1 MPVCF
6 PQQTIRT
13 PILRP
18 RHVPK
23 SPGRTRED
31 GALATAPDS
40 TKDWHRYRHLAT
52 TQHRPRVSSKTSD
65 DTSGKQIGPIAS
77 ENDRRQEL
85 LKLRSEKLR
94 LDASLVHLQG
104 VVDKA
109 MDSEPFGTAS
119 TELFALQKTLR
130 VDVMVLKCELE
141 DYRGIDPQQLEKK
154 KGEAA
159 LMRANAE
166 RWTNNIE
173 LLEGWLGRVLGVD
186 PHQLDCLR
194 RECYGTEY
202 TEGEGLKEL

>member
-1 MPVCF
+1 MSPFQMPVCF
-6 PQQTIRT
+6 PQQAIRT
-13 PILRP
+13 PIRRP

-23 SPGRTRED
+23 TRGRTRED
-31 GALATAPDS
+31 GELATAPDS
-40 TKDWHRYRHLAT
+40 YRHLAT
-52 TQHRPRVSSKTSD
+52 TQHRPRVSSKTND
-65 DTSGKQIGPIAS
+65 DTSGKQIGPIAR
-77 ENDRRQEL
+77 ENDRSQEL

-109 MDSEPFGTAS
+109 MDSEPFVGTAS

-130 VDVMVLKCELE
+130 VDVMVLKGELE
-141 DYRGIDPQQLEKK
+141 DYRDIDPQQLEKK

-159 LMRANAE
+159 LMRAKAE

-173 LLEGWLGRVLGVD
+173 LLEGWLGRVRGVD